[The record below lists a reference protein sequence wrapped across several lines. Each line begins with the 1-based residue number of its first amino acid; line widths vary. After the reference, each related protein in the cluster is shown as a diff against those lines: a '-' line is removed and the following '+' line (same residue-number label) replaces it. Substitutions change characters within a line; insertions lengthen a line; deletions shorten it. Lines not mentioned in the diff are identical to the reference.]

1 MTAEESAGAV
11 AHSAPPNDEQ
21 AVLDDIARTR
31 EQLGET
37 VEALAAKADMKA
49 RAHEKV
55 AEVSGRLKDKAQDVR
70 DQVTSHADQARS
82 GLADT
87 TADARQKIAGASAPV
102 ASGIRDQVSS
112 QAAQA
117 AQAGTAV
124 FSAAPEPVQQT
135 AKKAAGKISEN
146 PVPFAVVAG
155 SALLVG
161 VLIYRWMRR

>member
-21 AVLDDIARTR
+21 AVVDDIARTR

-49 RAHEKV
+49 RAQEKV

-102 ASGIRDQVSS
+102 ASGVRDQVSS
-112 QAAQA
+112 RA

-146 PVPFAVVAG
+146 PVPFAVAAG